1 LIKLAILASGG
12 GSNANQ
18 IIKHFQNHPFISVVL
33 IVTNNPSARVLN
45 LARISRIPD
54 IIITKDDIYKSDTFL
69 QTLKEKEIDVI
80 ILAGFLW
87 LIPSNLIEAYPD
99 KILNIHPSLLP
110 KYGGKG
116 MYGHHVHDAVKTN
129 GEQESGMTIHI
140 VNKEYDDGN
149 IIFQEKCS
157 ITESMSSEDIA
168 KEVLKLE
175 HKNYSKII
183 EQYISNVYKI
193 IKF

>member
-1 LIKLAILASGG
+1 MIKLAILASGG

-33 IVTNNPSARVLN
+33 IVTNNPSAMVLN
-45 LARISRIPD
+45 LATISRIPD

>member
-1 LIKLAILASGG
+1 MIKLAILASGG